1 MSLAEAGGLRRGLAL
16 IGFGT
21 FMCLISSVGQ
31 TYFISLFGGELRAEF
46 GLSHGEFGMVY
57 MIGTI
62 ASGATLILFGRIVDH
77 LSLNLSS
84 FIVLLGL
91 AAVAAFTGLAWSAV
105 ALTIAIYGLRLFGQG
120 MSTHVGITA
129 MARYFSRFRGR
140 AISIASL
147 GHAIGVAASPAFVVF
162 LLARMD
168 WREAWFVTGLMVV
181 VLVPLVPLL
190 LKGTGWRSPELELPN
205 PVESPVPVAADMTLS
220 QVLRDP
226 GLWLRLPALLAPSFI
241 STGFFFHQVHLAETK
256 GWDTSVMAY
265 SFSSFAVTTVLGLLI
280 GGALVDSLTAR
291 RLVSVFL
298 APLAA
303 SCMVLWTFDSPFW
316 APVFLGFMGFG
327 AGLTQVLLGALW
339 AELYGVRHIGA
350 IRSFATAAMVF
361 STGLAP
367 FVMGFAV
374 DRGVTLE
381 TIALWSAA
389 YCLGSSVFSS
399 LAARFFAPFD
409 R

>member
-1 MSLAEAGGLRRGLAL
+1 MILSEAGGLRRGLAL

-91 AAVAAFTGLAWSAV
+91 AGVAAFTGLTWSAF

-129 MARYFSRFRGR
+129 MARHFSRFRGR

-147 GHAIGVAASPAFVVF
+147 GHAVGVAASPAFVIF

-181 VLVPLVPLL
+181 VLVPLVPLM
-190 LKGTGWRSPELELPN
+190 LKGTGWRSPDLEAGIPTG
-205 PVESPVPVAADMTLS
+205 PVSRAVKDKTLS
-220 QVLRDP
+220 EAFRDP

-241 STGFFFHQVHLAETK
+241 STGFFFHQVHLAATK
-256 GWDTSVMAY
+256 GWDTDVMAY
-265 SFSSFAVTTVLGLLI
+265 SFSAFAIATVVGLLG

-303 SCMVLWTFDSPFW
+303 SCLVLWSFDSAAS
-316 APVFLGFMGFG
+316 APVFLGLMGLG

-367 FVMGFAV
+367 FVMGFAI
-374 DRGVTLE
+374 DQGVTPE
-381 TIALWSAA
+381 TIALWSAI
-389 YCLGSSVFSS
+389 YCLASSAFSTF
-399 LAARFFAPFD
+399 AARYFAPV
-409 R
+409 

>member
-1 MSLAEAGGLRRGLAL
+1 MNFAETGELRRSLAL

-46 GLSHGEFGMVY
+46 GLSHGDFGMVY

-77 LSLNLSS
+77 LSLNTSS

-91 AAVAAFTGLAWSAV
+91 AGVAAFTGLTWSAF
-105 ALTIAIYGLRLFGQG
+105 ALTLAIFGLRLFGQG
-120 MSTHVGITA
+120 MATHVGITA
-129 MARYFSRFRGR
+129 MARHFHRFRGR
-140 AISIASL
+140 AISVASL
-147 GHAIGVAASPAFVVF
+147 GHAAGVALSPAFVIF
-162 LLARMD
+162 LLSRMD
-168 WREAWFVTGLMVV
+168 WREAWFVTGILVV
-181 VLVPLVPLL
+181 VLVPLVPMMLRR
-190 LKGTGWRSPELELPN
+190 TGWHQPEGGG
-205 PVESPVPVAADMTLS
+205 ESQTLTGVVPVADRTLS
-220 QVLRDP
+220 EALVDP
-226 GLWLRLPALLAPSFI
+226 GMWLRMPALMAPSFI

-256 GWDTSVMAY
+256 GWDTEVMAY
-265 SFSSFAVTTVLGLLI
+265 SFSAFAFSTVIGLLA
-280 GGALVDSLTAR
+280 GGLLVDRLSAR

-303 SCMVLWTFDSPFW
+303 SCIVLWSGDDPST
-316 APVFLGFMGFG
+316 APVFLGLMGLG

-361 STGLAP
+361 STGVAP

-374 DRGVTLE
+374 DHGVTLE
-381 TIALWSAA
+381 TIALWSAI
-389 YCLGSSVFSS
+389 YCLGSSVFSTV
-399 LAARFFAPFD
+399 AAKRFVPV
-409 R
+409 